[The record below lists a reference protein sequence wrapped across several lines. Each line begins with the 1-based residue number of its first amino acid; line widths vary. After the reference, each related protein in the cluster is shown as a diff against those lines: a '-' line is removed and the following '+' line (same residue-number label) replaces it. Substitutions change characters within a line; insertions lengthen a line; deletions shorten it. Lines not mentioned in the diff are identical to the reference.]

1 VHSRSLAGAW
11 PVAAA
16 IGLLVATGPAAA
28 ETAALPV
35 RDDAALQRAL
45 EDARARFLAG
55 QKFDRLDVTV
65 LLAAADGSWRRGGV
79 GGDRPWYP
87 ASCVKL
93 GFGIAA
99 AQWCEARGRAPDCL
113 DHAVLPMLRDSDN
126 VATGVVVDAITGAAN
141 GPVDGADF
149 DAWRA
154 RRFYTEELLQRR
166 GLLDGQRFGNKT
178 YPTNSGEMPEG
189 LERLMLEQH
198 GRNSMHADGSAR
210 LMLALVLGEFGA
222 PARDYLRSRLRRPRV
237 SENSAMGG
245 AFPEGTVY
253 ESKIGEAYDTL
264 AEIVHAE
271 LPDGRRLII
280 AAYSN
285 GRDPEGPED
294 QDQTLLAG
302 FAALL
307 LERLPPSGPV
317 ANAARND

>member
-1 VHSRSLAGAW
+1 MHPRSLAKAW
-11 PVAAA
+11 PAAA
-16 IGLLVATGPAAA
+16 AFSLLVAAWPAAA
-28 ETAALPV
+28 EPAALPV
-35 RDDAALQRAL
+35 RDDAALQRAV

-65 LLAAADGSWRRGGV
+65 LLAAAGGTWRRGSV
-79 GGDRPWYP
+79 GGNRSWYP

-99 AQWCEARGRAPDCL
+99 AHWCEAAGRAPDCL
-113 DHAVLPMLRDSDN
+113 DEAVLPMLRDSDN
-126 VATGVVVDAITGAAN
+126 VATGVVVDAITGVTN
-141 GPVDGADF
+141 GPEDGAGF
-149 DAWRA
+149 DAWQA
-154 RRFYTEELLQRR
+154 RRLYTEELLQRH

-189 LERLMLEQH
+189 LERLLLERH

-210 LMLALVLGEFGA
+210 LMLALVRGDFGA
-222 PARDYLRSRLRRPRV
+222 PARDYLRARLRRPLI

-245 AFPEGTVY
+245 AFPEGTVF

-271 LPDGRRLII
+271 LPDGRRLIV

-285 GRDPEGPED
+285 GRDPEGPDD
-294 QDQTLLAG
+294 QDQTVLAG
-302 FAALL
+302 FATLL
-307 LERLPPSGPV
+307 LERL
-317 ANAARND
+317 RDD

>member
-1 VHSRSLAGAW
+1 MHPRSLVKSW
-11 PVAAA
+11 PAAAA
-16 IGLLVATGPAAA
+16 IGLLAASWPAAPA
-28 ETAALPV
+28 PAGLPV
-35 RDDAALQRAL
+35 QDDARIQRAL
-45 EDARARFLAG
+45 EDSRARFLQHQA
-55 QKFDRLDVTV
+55 FDRLDVTV
-65 LLAAADGSWRRGGV
+65 LVASPDGTWRRGSV

-99 AQWCEARGRAPDCL
+99 AHWCETAGRAPDCL
-113 DHAVLPMLRDSDN
+113 DEAVLPMLRDSDN
-126 VATGVVVDAITGAAN
+126 VATGVVVDAITGVTN
-141 GPVDGADF
+141 GPEDQAGF
-149 DAWRA
+149 EAWQE
-154 RRFYTEELLQRR
+154 RRFYTENLLARH

-189 LERLMLEQH
+189 LERLLLERH

-210 LMLALVLGEFGA
+210 LMLALVLGEFGE
-222 PARDYLRSRLRRPRV
+222 PARDYLRSRLRRPLL

-285 GRDPEGPED
+285 GRDPEGPDD
-294 QDQTLLAG
+294 QDQTVLAG
-302 FAALL
+302 FATLL
-307 LERLPPSGPV
+307 LNQLPP
-317 ANAARND
+317 